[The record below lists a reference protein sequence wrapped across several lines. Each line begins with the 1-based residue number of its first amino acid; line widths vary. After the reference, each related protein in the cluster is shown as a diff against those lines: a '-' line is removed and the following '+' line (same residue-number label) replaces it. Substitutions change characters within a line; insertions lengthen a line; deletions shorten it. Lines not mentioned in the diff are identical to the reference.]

1 MLGLILK
8 TVVALVVCLVLADIA
23 GALTVTFFDILPFR
37 FVSAALAYAIWLVAG
52 GFCGFFAYNFAG
64 AWSSS
69 QVGDADWSANPGAR
83 RTGTGVLVVGL
94 LVVAG
99 LVWLFDV
106 LFWRQGVASDDDYVP
121 DSLPHSAVFFV
132 AVAGAMA
139 LSRFVLMPTPPAAA
153 PPIVSG
159 ATDEGG

>member
-1 MLGLILK
+1 MFGVILK
-8 TVVALVVCLVLADIA
+8 TIVALVGCLILADIA

-37 FVSAALAYAIWLVAG
+37 IVSAALAYAIWLVAG
-52 GFCGFFAYNFAG
+52 GFCGFFAYSFAG

-69 QVGDADWSANPGAR
+69 EVDDVDWSARPGAR
-83 RTGTGVLVVGL
+83 RIGTGVLVVGL

-99 LVWLFDV
+99 LTWLFDL

-121 DSLPHSAVFFV
+121 DSLPHSAVFFI

-139 LSRFVLMPTPPAAA
+139 LSRFFLTPAAAAA

-159 ATDEGG
+159 APEDGGA